1 MDSLSALQKFF
12 TSWMDQL
19 WWSMRDRVGAL
30 SMIECWVES
39 WHAASLEIGKLARA
53 DGSAPQEATAKT
65 LETLGKT
72 VQVEGNTL
80 RVTQCPIWA
89 QIKERG
95 LEYAYR
101 CEEFACTPLLDGLK
115 DAIGATETTV
125 ETSLRLMHI
134 EQARL
139 EYKLSKLGKA
149 ATSDSKAQREKL
161 EKELKQ
167 LPKHH
172 YCLFKIK

>member
-1 MDSLSALQKFF
+1 
-12 TSWMDQL
+12 MDQL

-39 WHAASLEIGKLARA
+39 WHAASIEISKLARA
-53 DGSAPQEATAKT
+53 DGLTSQETAAKI
-65 LETLGKT
+65 LEILGKT

-80 RVTQCPIWA
+80 RITQCPIWD

-101 CEEFACTPLLDGLK
+101 CEEFACTPLLRGLK
-115 DAIGATETTV
+115 ETTGASETTV

-134 EQARL
+134 ERAKL
-139 EYKLSKLGKA
+139 EYKLSKIRKA
-149 ATSDSKAQREKL
+149 ATSDSKTQREKL
-161 EKELKQ
+161 EKELKRI
-167 LPKHH
+167 PKQHH
-172 YCLFKIK
+172 CLFKVR